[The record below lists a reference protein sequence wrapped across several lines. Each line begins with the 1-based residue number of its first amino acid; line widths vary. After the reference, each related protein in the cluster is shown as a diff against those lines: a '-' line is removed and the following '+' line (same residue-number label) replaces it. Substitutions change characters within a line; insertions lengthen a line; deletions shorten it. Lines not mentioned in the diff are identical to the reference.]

1 MRLTIDTM
9 TYGPDG
15 LARTD
20 EGKAVFVSGGLIG
33 DTVEARIT
41 HDGPSF
47 SRAVVEEVLE
57 PSADRVQA
65 PCPFNG
71 ICGGCPWGGLSHDS
85 QLAAKE
91 ENLRS
96 ALTRIG
102 KFSPEEVAEHLRP
115 IRHTKEPWGYRHK
128 VELAPVREGGK
139 FRLGRHGRDASQV
152 SKSASSPPRRSPST
166 CAPFVTPRS
175 PGGIAIK
182 SSSHRCAR
190 AVSSVSA
197 GTGAMPA
204 RSAKAILARWSAKN
218 MPRPSRP

>member
-41 HDGPSF
+41 DDGPSF

-65 PCPFNG
+65 PCPFIG
-71 ICGGCPWGGLSHDS
+71 ICGGCPWGGLSHES

-102 KFSPEEVAEHLRP
+102 KFSPEEVAELMRP
-115 IRHTKEPWGYRHK
+115 IRHT
-128 VELAPVREGGK
+128 
-139 FRLGRHGRDASQV
+139 
-152 SKSASSPPRRSPST
+152 
-166 CAPFVTPRS
+166 
-175 PGGIAIK
+175 
-182 SSSHRCAR
+182 
-190 AVSSVSA
+190 
-197 GTGAMPA
+197 
-204 RSAKAILARWSAKN
+204 
-218 MPRPSRP
+218 